1 MFLRTVVDID
11 PNVPDEI
18 TPLDWTDENRVG
30 CELYFQNFVL
40 GLIQIL
46 GDEVFLKDTKRRE

>member
-1 MFLRTVVDID
+1 MFLRTLIDID

-30 CELYFQNFVL
+30 CELYFPKFCARFDPNP
-40 GLIQIL
+40 
-46 GDEVFLKDTKRRE
+46 